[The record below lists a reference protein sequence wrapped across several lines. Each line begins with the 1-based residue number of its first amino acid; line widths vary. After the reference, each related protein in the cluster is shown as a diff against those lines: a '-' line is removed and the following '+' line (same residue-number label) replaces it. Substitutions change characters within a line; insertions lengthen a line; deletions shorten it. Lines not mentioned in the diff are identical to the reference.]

1 MSQDREQSIEEYRT
15 ELSESVDDG
24 GGCAEAWEALSA
36 ERNSSRRGFLTA
48 TVATMFVGSGTAAA
62 ERGMDVELDADK
74 TITELDQQEEDRL
87 VEKALGSDK
96 LNSTREQLRSHGLRP
111 DQQNVSAYRST
122 YKGKEWRFVRVPFTS
137 EESSRATLDS
147 TTPQYKGAVVWNTL
161 DEISPYGY
169 LTTKEVVR
177 GGEVSPEVERAL
189 ENDDID
195 ISSLDT
201 VPVKVTNTVIGPDE
215 HDNSDSLVFPVTE
228 EQSGVSTQNDCACT
242 ALFGSPLT
250 ACAPCGTPDIDCI
263 SDLVNNYAVEIV
275 ACGACAVSRGWLTKE
290 CATCVATIL
299 EEDNYDAFCCWCDA
313 IDL

>member
-1 MSQDREQSIEEYRT
+1 MSQDREQSIEEYPT
-15 ELSESVDDG
+15 ELSEPVDDG

-62 ERGMDVELDADK
+62 EREADVELDADK

-96 LNSTREQLRSHGLRP
+96 PNATREQLRSHGLRP

-122 YKGKEWRFVRVPFTS
+122 YKGKKWRFVRVPFTS

-189 ENDDID
+189 EN
-195 ISSLDT
+195 
-201 VPVKVTNTVIGPDE
+201 K
-215 HDNSDSLVFPVTE
+215 SDSLVFPVTE
-228 EQSGVSTQNDCACT
+228 KQSGASTQNDCACT

-275 ACGACAVSRGWLTKE
+275 TCGACAVSMGWLTKE
-290 CATCVATIL
+290 CATCVATIV